1 MHSVI
6 TMQVVSLDR
15 RPVTDRISPAA
26 LFPERVE
33 PLRPRRG
40 NAECFGCVGV
50 VGQRTR
56 CILVVHRPSCTGT
69 RATRLKAS
77 YLFDNS
83 WLPSLP

>member
-1 MHSVI
+1 LVISQTKGFEHDSIPDGMAAIYNMHTVI
-6 TMQVVSLDR
+6 TMQVVGLDR

-50 VGQRTR
+50 VG
-56 CILVVHRPSCTGT
+56 
-69 RATRLKAS
+69 
-77 YLFDNS
+77 
-83 WLPSLP
+83 